1 MERDT
6 DIKSLG
12 QLWCKALVYFL
23 IALEIEIIKSKSF
36 ERVNDYIQICNM
48 KGQAVT
54 YRFNNIK
61 IKKYISYEDI
71 NYNKKTMMQ
80 KVRL

>member
-12 QLWCKALVYFL
+12 QLWFKALVYFL

-71 NYNKKTMMQ
+71 NYNKKTMM
-80 KVRL
+80 

>member
-1 MERDT
+1 MEKET
-6 DIKSLG
+6 EFKSLG

-36 ERVNDYIQICNM
+36 ERVNDFIQICNM

-71 NYNKKTMMQ
+71 NYNKKTMM
-80 KVRL
+80 

>member
-71 NYNKKTMMQ
+71 NYNKKTMM
-80 KVRL
+80 